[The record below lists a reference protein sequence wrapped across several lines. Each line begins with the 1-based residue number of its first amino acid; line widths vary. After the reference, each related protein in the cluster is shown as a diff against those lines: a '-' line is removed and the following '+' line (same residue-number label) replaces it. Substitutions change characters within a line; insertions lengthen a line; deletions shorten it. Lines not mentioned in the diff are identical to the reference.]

1 MGGTVVSNGSGTVN
15 RFSRP
20 SSSKSHRDEVG
31 IESGFDEV
39 GEETP
44 RARNGGVAAPD
55 PIPTETRAMR

>member
-15 RFSRP
+15 RFPRP

-44 RARNGGVAAPD
+44 RVRNGGVVAPD